1 MLSDMQKIATPNIE
15 QVEAAQDE
23 LDALRERAEA
33 FSKTFANAKYEK
45 GEAQTFLI
53 HLCQVFGLDSVRS
66 VSLEHRVQK
75 ATGKGMEFVDGFFPG
90 LLLVEMKSSG
100 KDLQAAYEQ
109 AQGYVSLLKNPEEMP
124 RYIMVC
130 DFQQFHLYDL
140 QAKAGITPIE
150 FRLADLR
157 SHVDSSLAFLSSY
170 ERVYQDVQVRITTR
184 AAGTLTHLHDAL
196 KAARYPQKDMQTF
209 LVRTLFCLFAED
221 TELFGS
227 PDHPT
232 PFYSLIEQSQSNAQ
246 YLGDAINRVFTR
258 LNTAPEERDPTPYT
272 QLTPAEQAV
281 YHFPYV
287 NGDLFAA
294 PISPANFDEA
304 TRQALLK
311 CCDTD
316 WSLISPDI
324 FGTMFQNLMHWD
336 DEAAGGK
343 GGKRRDF
350 GAHYTSERNIL
361 RAIRPLF
368 VDALTEEL
376 KAARSETKPS
386 ERKRALL
393 ALYDKLPTLTF
404 LDPACGCGNF
414 LVVAYRELRRIEMEL
429 IAELFSKGGQSKGLL
444 DVQDTAKVNV
454 SQFYGIELDPTA
466 AEIATVAMWLTDHQL
481 NRQAAER
488 FGRARA
494 SIPLE
499 RSPHIAKGKNA
510 LQLNWDTLLPAAQCC
525 YIVGNP
531 PFLGYKQQSKAQK
544 DDMALVFA
552 GHPNHG
558 VLDYVSAWYVKAA
571 AQMRANPAI
580 KAAFV
585 STNSITQGEQV
596 SLLWQPLVQAGVH
609 IHFAHRTFKWSN
621 EGSSVAA
628 VHCVIVGFGM
638 EKPRKCSLW
647 DYRDDNIRE
656 AKPLRTRRI
665 NAYLVDAPHVW
676 IHKTRKT
683 ISGVAELNYGSEPRE
698 GGYLLLTHEEKAQ
711 ALEASPELSRYIR
724 KFISA
729 DDFINNTYR
738 WCYWLEG
745 VDKNEYADNLVL
757 KSRLSSV
764 RKFRSASLQKA
775 AKLAAKTPEL
785 FVSIRQPKS
794 KYLLIPIVSSENRLF
809 VPIAYVDKNTIAS
822 NAVFTLEKASIYQ
835 FAILCSSMH
844 NAWMRATCG
853 RLESRYRY
861 SNTIVYNNFPWPEVD
876 KTQAAAIVT
885 ISAAGQ
891 AVLDA
896 RAKHK
901 GKSLAWLYNPE
912 TMPSNLQAAHDDL
925 DDAVDEAYAYF
936 GGNEDPPRVAFLFE
950 RYQQLTTL
958 IPQDDEPLEPN
969 AAPRSK
975 RKPATT

>member
-1 MLSDMQKIATPNIE
+1 MSKQQATLDP
-15 QVEAAQDE
+15 VAQEE
-23 LDALRERAEA
+23 LDSLRERAEA
-33 FSKTFANAKYEK
+33 FSKAFANAKYEK

-75 ATGKGMEFVDGFFPG
+75 SSGKGMEFVDGFFPG

-109 AQGYVSLLKNPEEMP
+109 AKGYVSLLKNPEEMP
-124 RYIMVC
+124 RYIMVS
-130 DFQQFHLYDL
+130 DFQSFHLYDL
-140 QAKAGITPIE
+140 EAKAGANSHPRPTE

-157 SHVDSSLAFLSSY
+157 NHVDSTLAFLSSY

-227 PDHPT
+227 PDYPT

-258 LNTAPEERDPTPYT
+258 LNTAPEERDPTPYA

-294 PISPANFDEA
+294 PISPANFDEN

-429 IAELFSKGGQSKGLL
+429 IADLFSKGGQSKGLL
-444 DVQDTAKVNV
+444 DVKDTARVNV
-454 SQFYGIELDPTA
+454 AQFYGIELDPTA

-488 FGRARA
+488 FGKARP
-494 SIPLE
+494 SIPLR
-499 RSPHIAKGKNA
+499 RSAHIAKGQNA
-510 LQLNWDTLLPAAQCC
+510 LQLDWNSLLPAAQCS

-531 PFLGYKQQSKAQK
+531 PFLGKKEQNAAQK
-544 DDMALVFA
+544 SDMALVFKDYK
-552 GHPNHG
+552 NYG

-571 AQMRANPAI
+571 AQMRVNPAI

-596 SLLWQPLVQAGVH
+596 AVLWQPLVQAGVH

-638 EKPRKCSLW
+638 EKPKKCSLW
-647 DYRDDNIRE
+647 DYRDDITAE
-656 AKPLRTRRI
+656 TKPLRTRRL
-665 NAYLVDAPHVW
+665 NAYLVDAPPVSLVKRSEPLFGGPAIRYGSMPIDDGHLILSPEEHQAAISENADNAQLIRPYTGGDEFLNNLKRYCLW
-676 IHKTRKT
+676 LNATSEKAISSSDFATQRIEKTEAFRLGSTRETTRKL
-683 ISGVAELNYGSEPRE
+683 G
-698 GGYLLLTHEEKAQ
+698 LTPH
-711 ALEASPELSRYIR
+711 
-724 KFISA
+724 
-729 DDFINNTYR
+729 
-738 WCYWLEG
+738 
-745 VDKNEYADNLVL
+745 
-757 KSRLSSV
+757 
-764 RKFRSASLQKA
+764 
-775 AKLAAKTPEL
+775 L
-785 FVSIRQPKS
+785 FGEIRQPKTD
-794 KYLLIPIVSSENRLF
+794 YLLLPKVSSEHRTFMPIGF
-809 VPIAYVDKNTIAS
+809 VSKNTIAS
-822 NAVFTLEKASIYQ
+822 GSALIIPNAALVH
-835 FAILCSSMH
+835 FAVLSSSMH
-844 NAWMRATCG
+844 NAWLRAVCG
-853 RLESRYRY
+853 RMKSDYQY
-861 SNTIVYNNFPWPEVD
+861 SASIVYNNFPWPEAGKENV
-876 KTQAAAIVT
+876 AIE
-885 ISAAGQ
+885 AAGQ

-912 TMPSNLQAAHDDL
+912 TMPSNLQTAHDEL

-936 GGNEDPPRVAFLFE
+936 GGNEDAPRVAFLFE

-958 IPQDDEPLEPN
+958 IPPEDEALETTAETKTVKP
-969 AAPRSK
+969 SK
-975 RKPATT
+975 RKSIQS

>member
-1 MLSDMQKIATPNIE
+1 MPKSSPPSPTLDT
-15 QVEAAQDE
+15 AAQDE
-23 LDALRERAEA
+23 LNALRERAEA
-33 FSKTFANAKYEK
+33 FSKVFAHKSYEK
-45 GEAQTFLI
+45 GEAQSFII

-75 ATGKGMEFVDGFFPG
+75 ASGKGMEFVDGFFPG

-124 RYIMVC
+124 RYILVC
-130 DFQQFHLYDL
+130 DFQIFHLYDL
-140 QAKAGITPIE
+140 QAKGGINSTPSPSE

-157 SHVDSSLAFLSSY
+157 QHVDTTLAFLSTY

-221 TELFGS
+221 TELFGE
-227 PDHPT
+227 PDYPT
-232 PFYSLIEQSQSNAQ
+232 PFYRLVEQSQSNAQ

-258 LNTAPEERDPTPYT
+258 LNTAPEARDPTPYA

-294 PISPANFDEA
+294 PISPANFDET
-304 TRQALLK
+304 TRLALLK

-343 GGKRRDF
+343 GGKRRDY

-393 ALYDKLPTLTF
+393 VLYDKLPTLTF

-444 DVQDTAKVNV
+444 DVQDTAKVTV
-454 SQFYGIELDPTA
+454 SQFYGIELDATA

-488 FGRARA
+488 FGKARP
-494 SIPLE
+494 SIPLR
-499 RSPHIAKGKNA
+499 RSAHIAKGQNA
-510 LQLNWDTLLPAAQCC
+510 LQLDWNSLLPAAQCS

-531 PFLGYKQQSKAQK
+531 PFLGKAFQSAEQKA
-544 DDMALVFA
+544 DMALVF
-552 GHPNHG
+552 GNNHKHSL
-558 VLDYVSAWYVKAA
+558 LDYVAAWYIKAA
-571 AQMRANPAI
+571 NHMRVNPKI

-596 SLLWQPLVQAGVH
+596 AILWQPLIQAGIH
-609 IHFAHRTFKWSN
+609 IQFAHRTFKWTN

-647 DYRDDNIRE
+647 DYLNNDDDDGRFVR
-656 AKPLRTRRI
+656 AKRLNP
-665 NAYLVDAPHVW
+665 YLVDAPV
-676 IHKTRKT
+676 IALENRRLPLCSAPP
-683 ISGVAELNYGSEPRE
+683 IVFGNMPNDGS
-698 GGYLLLTHEEKAQ
+698 YLLLDDLDKENLIKNEPLAKQWIKPIVSAREFLNNEK
-711 ALEASPELSRYIR
+711 
-724 KFISA
+724 
-729 DDFINNTYR
+729 R
-738 WCYWLEG
+738 WCLWLKHPSSSDWQDLPLITER
-745 VDKNEYADNLVL
+745 VEAVRQY
-757 KSRLSSV
+757 RL
-764 RKFRSASLQKA
+764 ASTRASTVAL
-775 AKLAAKTPEL
+775 AKTPHL
-785 FVSIRQPKS
+785 FGEIRQPS
-794 KYLLIPIVSSENRLF
+794 GKYILIPRVSSENRQY
-809 VPIAYVDKNTIAS
+809 VPMGFFDGTIIVSDTCLSVNSTAS
-822 NAVFTLEKASIYQ
+822 VYHFGVL
-835 FAILCSSMH
+835 SSTFH
-844 NAWMRATCG
+844 NAWLRATGG
-853 RLESRYRY
+853 RLKSDYRY
-861 SNTIVYNNFPWPEVD
+861 SAGIVYNNFPWPEAGAE
-876 KTQAAAIVT
+876 QAAIE
-885 ISAAGQ
+885 AAGQ

-936 GGNEDPPRVAFLFE
+936 GGNEDAPRVAFLFE

-958 IPQDDEPLEPN
+958 IPQDDELPEPK
-969 AAPRSK
+969 PVK
-975 RKPATT
+975 RKAKP